1 MNIRRIYTYT
11 HASEAIRENALAT
24 GINVTASHLSR
35 SVVVKIRCR
44 EIGKKIIPKRERRN
58 EECRESSLRWKF
70 EGKKKR
76 KEKKH
81 EERRSCFVLH
91 WAEAKTVDFGGA
103 GVKCGQWSPPLYDSK
118 YGCTVGD
125 CYRRPVICTPAT

>member
-58 EECRESSLRWKF
+58 EECRESGVRCDGNSK
-70 EGKKKR
+70 EKR
-76 KEKKH
+76 KEKKRNTKR
-81 EERRSCFVLH
+81 EGVALYYIGQRRKPWILV
-91 WAEAKTVDFGGA
+91 ARA
-103 GVKCGQWSPPLYDSK
+103 
-118 YGCTVGD
+118 
-125 CYRRPVICTPAT
+125 